1 VSVNYIN
8 NNMSSSLLTTMKVY
22 YKTFLPLVAAAASSP
37 SNPSNP
43 TTTNP
48 PTSIPRLS
56 TQQIRTASSE
66 FDLHTTLRESSGVLR
81 IAYDEGQAN
90 VRRNA
95 LENLCACPTFGP
107 AQFGE
112 AAKLHPKDLQEIFF
126 PDGTARRTL
135 ASATVGFDDAS
146 VLELPSWLKDECG
159 LAALQSFED
168 LRDIVAD
175 VVDLFVDRL
184 DQESGGELHGVGGES
199 KTYRDVLSQANHLE
213 HFHAY
218 TKPAVDG
225 VDQSGDVTLDYHT
238 DAGFFLSFVPAMD
251 CDSLTTDK
259 NSFYLKG
266 NEEPVVF
273 EDDEVVIMIG
283 AGAQYWL
290 NAERTSGEFNEHSPF
305 IAASHALRMQPNTH
319 RSWYGKMHLLPSSLS
334 APSESVNYGAILP
347 SLKLENYKAN
357 VPSAP
362 VDGCGTTLFNDEI
375 FPLAAASPIR
385 TSRRRLQHVN
395 SPASCNNVTNFF
407 CWHQCVAIPESEN
420 AEAYVYDGYSLYCLD
435 PSKLGSEDP
444 VKAAAEP
451 CENGFV
457 HNSACRGSWQVT
469 DPDVPG
475 YPLPYEVASESKE
488 SEVDETDG
496 EVDSSKLAFGPPEW
510 EEMYCYGG
518 TSMYMDG
525 FTWQGTTCV
534 IFLFRS
540 WVLTTPG
547 QFAAACFG
555 TILFGIA
562 LEVVLFKRKAVYA
575 MEPGN
580 LRLFLSVVVYGL
592 QLSMGYFI
600 MLIIMTYSGPLFIC
614 TVGGLMIGHVVFN
627 AQDSYMRRRESITE
641 DEDCPCTTEHTGSEK
656 TNELLSYQ
664 NSTPESS
671 LHKTTSVSTGEEYG
685 DCCGEP
691 GDVAQDHGFS
701 GRGAI
706 KRATKKKSKSK
717 IAAND
722 DGATP
727 CCRFDM

>member
-1 VSVNYIN
+1 MDHHIN
-8 NNMSSSLLTTMKVY
+8 NDNMSSSLLTTMKAY

-37 SNPSNP
+37 SNP
-43 TTTNP
+43 TTTANP
-48 PTSIPRLS
+48 PSIPRLS
-56 TQQIRTASSE
+56 AQQIRTASSK
-66 FDLHTTLRESSGVLR
+66 FDLHAILLESNGVLR
-81 IAYDEGQAN
+81 IAYDEPGQAD

-107 AQFGE
+107 ARFEE
-112 AAKLHPKDLQEIFF
+112 AAKLHPKDLQEIIF
-126 PDGTARRTL
+126 PDGAARRTL
-135 ASATVGFDDAS
+135 ASATVGFDEAS

-184 DQESGGELHGVGGES
+184 DQESGGELHGIGGES
-199 KTYRDVLSQANHLE
+199 KTYRGLLSHANHLE

-225 VDQSGDVTLDYHT
+225 VDRSDVTLDYHT

-251 CDSLTTDK
+251 CDSFTTDN

-266 NEEPVVF
+266 SGEPVVF

-290 NAERTSGEFNEHSPF
+290 NPERTSGEFNENSPF
-305 IAASHALRMQPNTH
+305 VAASHALRLEPNTQ

-334 APSESVNYGAILP
+334 APSESVKYGDILP
-347 SLKLENYKAN
+347 SLKLENYKAH
-357 VPSAP
+357 VPPAP
-362 VDGCGTTLFNDEI
+362 VDGCGTTLFNDDI
-375 FPLAAASPIR
+375 FPVAAASPIR

-395 SPASCNNVTNFF
+395 SPANCNNVTNFF

-444 VKAAAEP
+444 VKDAADP

-457 HNSACRGSWQVT
+457 HNSACKGSWQVT

-475 YPLPYEVASESKE
+475 YPLPYKVASESKE
-488 SEVDETDG
+488 SEG
-496 EVDSSKLAFGPPEW
+496 EVDSSKLAYGPPDW

-562 LEVVLFKRKAVYA
+562 LEVVLYKRKAVYA

-580 LRLFLSVVVYGL
+580 LRLCLSVLVYAL

-600 MLIIMTYSGPLFIC
+600 MLIIMTYSGPLFVC
-614 TVGGLMIGHVVFN
+614 TVGGLMIGHVIFN
-627 AQDSYMRRRESITE
+627 AQDSYMRRRDESIAE
-641 DEDCPCTTEHTGSEK
+641 DEDCPCTTAGTEK

-664 NSTPESS
+664 NSTPEPTLHNSTS
-671 LHKTTSVSTGEEYG
+671 LSTSEEYG
-685 DCCGEP
+685 DCCGGAAPEEP
-691 GDVAQDHGFS
+691 GNIAQDHS
-701 GRGAI
+701 PGRGAI
-706 KRATKKKSKSK
+706 KRATKKRSKSK
-717 IAAND
+717 VAVND